1 MDDRVATALCVLGPL
16 EVERHGERV
25 RLGSGQ
31 QRRLLAVL
39 VVHANEVVSRDR
51 LVDLLWSDGPPPSAT
66 QTLQGLVSR
75 LRATLGDD
83 RLETRPPGYRL
94 RVATVEV
101 DALRFEDLV
110 RVGLGSCDRPQVALD
125 TFDEALGLWR
135 GLPYAEF
142 ASEEFVAAEAARL
155 VELRA
160 RVIEERAAALLALGR
175 PEDVIGELE
184 AQIAVEP
191 FRERLRALLMLA
203 LARAG
208 RPVESLRAYDTF
220 RRFLADEVGVV
231 PSPGLQALNDDIV
244 RQHPDVGWSRSAR
257 KDRDAASPPS
267 GTVSFLFT
275 DVEDSTRLWDESPD
289 VMSNAMPRHDELQ
302 RDAVE
307 SHDGFVVKNAGDGF
321 RAVFA
326 TAHGAVTAA
335 VAAQRE
341 LLADDWNITQTVRVG
356 MGIHTGEAEV
366 LDGNYSGGA
375 VNRAERL
382 MSVAHGGQIVVSAA
396 TEEVLHGALPEKYG
410 FIDLG
415 EHRLRD
421 LAQRVRVF
429 QVTHPDLWREFPPLQ
444 SLDAFPG
451 NLPVQLTSF
460 VGREEELAGIAN
472 ALDDWRMVTVTGTGG
487 VGKTRLALQ
496 VAAEVLPR
504 FRDGA
509 WLCELAVALDH
520 DAMGQ
525 VVAAAL
531 GVSQRPGRSLVESI
545 ADYLRPKE
553 LLLVL
558 DNCEQL
564 LGPVATLAERVLREC
579 PGVQILATSREGLG
593 VGGEHVWPLRPLPV
607 PSSTTTVTTAVATDA
622 VVLFV
627 ERAEAAR
634 STFTLDL
641 SNAGEVA
648 EICRRL
654 DGIPLAIELAA
665 ARVVSMSPLEISGL
679 LDERFRLL
687 TGGRRSAVQRHQTL
701 RATVDWSY
709 SLLDDRERAVFD
721 RLGVFAGSFNAQAA
735 QAVVVGDGVE
745 AWDVLDALTELVA
758 KSMVVSEEIADG
770 TTRYQMLETLGQYA
784 RERLDEHG
792 DTDRWRGRHAEY
804 FADWAEEA
812 GLGLIGRD
820 ELVWRARESA
830 ELDNLRAAVKWALD
844 RDEPDD
850 IRLALRIVGVLAA
863 ESRIDP
869 ATGIGAWAERAVPHV
884 EVTTPPLRYAVTAAA
899 ASYEARLGN
908 YEQALELA
916 ERAIGDGVP
925 LSAPAPQLAHLTF
938 ALCASVRGD
947 WQQAVEIVL
956 DAIRV
961 LDRDFPDSAHGETL
975 HVNAATFSA
984 QAGDSIVARREAE
997 SALRQARKSANPTA
1011 LAAALMANVWAL
1023 ITDDLAAALAALDE
1037 SIALSRQGAS
1047 PQSFATALR
1056 LAALIRIRTGDL
1068 PHAARDLREAIER
1081 SHQRGYRLTF
1091 DASILSGIEILIRL
1105 DHLEQAAVFDG
1116 IASTGLTPEYRAGG
1130 EWAHQQSAI
1139 ASARAAHGPDQYD
1152 QAFQTGAQMTYDQA
1166 VDHTLR
1172 VLDDVINETDDTD
1185 SA

>member
-1 MDDRVATALCVLGPL
+1 VDDQVATALCVLGL
-16 EVERHGERV
+16 LGVV
-25 RLGSGQ
+25 RAGKPVHLGSGQ

-39 VVHANEVVSRDR
+39 VVHANEVVSSDR
-51 LVDLLWSDGPPPSAT
+51 LVDLLWGDEPPPTAMH
-66 QTLQGLVSR
+66 TLQGLVSR
-75 LRATLGDD
+75 LRRTLGDD
-83 RLETRPPGYRL
+83 RLETHPPGYRL
-94 RVATVEV
+94 RVASSEV
-101 DALRFEDLV
+101 DALHFEELV
-110 RVGLGSCDRPQVALD
+110 RVGLKSSEQPEVALGV
-125 TFDEALGLWR
+125 FDDALGRWR
-135 GLPYAEF
+135 GSPYAEF
-142 ASEEFVAAEAARL
+142 ASEEFAAAEVARL

-160 RVIEERAAALLALGR
+160 RAIEERAGALLELGR

-191 FRERLRALLMLA
+191 FRERPRALLMLA

-208 RPVESLRAYDTF
+208 RPVESLRAYDEF
-220 RRFLADEVGVV
+220 RRRLTDEVGVV
-231 PSPGLQALNDDIV
+231 PSPGLQELNDDIV
-244 RQHPDVGWSRSAR
+244 RQHPNVGW
-257 KDRDAASPPS
+257 AASPTKDPDTAHLPS

-289 VMSNAMPRHDELQ
+289 VMSHAMPRHDELL

-307 SHDGFVVKNAGDGF
+307 SHDGFIVKNAGDGF
-321 RAVFA
+321 HAVFA
-326 TAHGAVTAA
+326 TAHDAVTAA
-335 VAAQRE
+335 VAAQRG
-341 LLADDWNITQTVRVG
+341 LLADDWNITQTVRVR
-356 MGIHTGEAEV
+356 MGIHTGETEV
-366 LDGNYSGGA
+366 RDGDHSGGA
-375 VNRAERL
+375 VNRAQRL

-396 TEEVLHGALPEKYG
+396 TEELLYGALPEKYG

-421 LAQRVRVF
+421 LAQRVLVF

-460 VGREEELAGIAN
+460 VGREEEMVGIAN
-472 ALDDWRMVTVTGTGG
+472 ALDDWRMVTLTGTGG

-496 VAAEVLPR
+496 VAAEVLPQ

-509 WLCELAVALDH
+509 WLCELAVALD
-520 DAMGQ
+520 DDTMGQ

-545 ADYLRPKE
+545 ADYLRSKE

-564 LGPVATLAERVLREC
+564 LGPVATLAERVLMAC
-579 PGVQILATSREGLG
+579 PGVRILATSREGLG

-607 PSSTTTVTTAVATDA
+607 PATTRAVTTAAGDA

-634 STFTLDL
+634 ATFTFDV

-665 ARVVSMSPLEISGL
+665 ARVVSMSPSEISGL

-687 TGGRRSAVQRHQTL
+687 TGGRRSAVERHQTL

-721 RLGVFAGSFNAQAA
+721 RLGVFAGSFDAQAA

-745 AWDVLDALTELVA
+745 AWDVLDALSELVA
-758 KSMVVSEEIADG
+758 KSMVVSDEIAAG

-812 GLGLIGRD
+812 GLGLVGRD

-830 ELDNLRAAVKWALD
+830 ELDNLRAAVIWALE
-844 RDEPDD
+844 RDDQDD
-850 IRLALRIVGVLAA
+850 VRLALRVVGVLAA

-869 ATGIGAWAERAVPHV
+869 ATGIGAWAERALPHV
-884 EVTTPPLRYAVTAAA
+884 EITTPPLRYAVTAAA
-899 ASYEARLGN
+899 ASYQARLGN
-908 YEQALELA
+908 YEQAQELA
-916 ERAIGDGVP
+916 ERAICDGVP
-925 LSAPAPQLAHLTF
+925 LSAPAPQLAYLTF
-938 ALCASVRGD
+938 GLCASVRGD
-947 WQQAVEIVL
+947 WQQAREIVL
-956 DAIRV
+956 DAIRR

-997 SALRQARKSANPTA
+997 SALRQARKSGNPTA
-1011 LAAALMANVWAL
+1011 LAAALMANGWAL
-1023 ITDDLAAALAALDE
+1023 ITDDFPAALAALDE

-1047 PQSFATALR
+1047 QQSFATALR

-1068 PHAARDLREAIER
+1068 PHAAWDLREAIEG
-1081 SHQRGYRLTF
+1081 SHQKGYRLTF
-1091 DASILSGIEILIRL
+1091 DASILTGIEILIRL

-1116 IASTGLTPEYRAGG
+1116 IASTGLTPEYRAGR
-1130 EWAHQQSAI
+1130 EWAHQQSVI
-1139 ASARAAHGPDQYD
+1139 ASARAALGSVQYD
-1152 QAFQTGAQMTYDQA
+1152 AAFHTGAQMTYDQA
-1166 VDHTLR
+1166 VDHSLR
-1172 VLDDVINETDDTD
+1172 ILDDVINETDDTD
-1185 SA
+1185 TA